1 MARITVEDC
10 LERVENRFALV
21 HLAVRR
27 VLQLRS
33 GAPPLTHAP
42 KNKEVVLA
50 LREIAAGKVTPDNI
64 RQLEDT
70 KVLPEPASPEKEN
83 VARLE
88 LKEILEAETSYDASL
103 EFVESEFL
111 QESEPEPEQE
121 PEQERDE
128 D

>member
-10 LERVENRFALV
+10 LERVENRFSLV

-64 RQLEDT
+64 RQLEET
-70 KVLPEPASPEKEN
+70 KILPEAVSPEKEN
-83 VARLE
+83 LARLE
-88 LKEILEAETSYDASL
+88 LNEILEAETSYDASL
-103 EFVESEFL
+103 DLEENEFL
-111 QESEPEPEQE
+111 HEAEPET
-121 PEQERDE
+121 ERDE
-128 D
+128 E